1 MSFAKNADFWVEN
14 NLNVL
19 FRGKHGVGKTA
30 VVIDTFNRHGLKWKY
45 FSASTLD
52 PWVDFVG
59 VPREATDSKG
69 NVYLDLVRP
78 KEFAADEV
86 EAIMIDEYNRGA
98 KKVKNAVMELLQFK
112 SINGK
117 KFKNLKMVWA
127 AINPDDDADNSYDVD
142 KMDPAQLDRFHVHI
156 DVPYQPDLDY
166 FVAKYGEEIGR
177 GACEWW
183 NGQKDDVKKA
193 VSPRRLDYAVGI
205 FGAGGELKDV
215 LPPCVNIR
223 ELEKHIRTGSFLTGL
238 KKRLKVGKKD
248 EVKKFVNDENTFKDI
263 SAMFDQIK

>member
-14 NLNVL
+14 KLNVL

-30 VVIDTFNRHGLKWKY
+30 VVIETFNRHKLRWKY

-59 VPREATDSKG
+59 VPREATDEKG

-117 KFKNLKMVWA
+117 RFNNLRMVWA

-142 KMDPAQLDRFHVHI
+142 KMDPAQLDRFHVHV
-156 DVPYQPDLDY
+156 DVPYQPDLDF
-166 FVAKYGEEIGR
+166 FVGKYGTEIGN

-183 NGQKDDVKKA
+183 NGQKDDVKKI

-205 FGAGGELKDV
+205 FGAGGDLKDV
-215 LPPCVNIR
+215 LPNGVNLK
-223 ELEKHIRTGSFLTGL
+223 ELEKRIRSGSFLSGL
-238 KKRLKVGKKD
+238 KAKLGGGKKAD
-248 EVKKFVNDENTFKDI
+248 VKAFVNDENTFKGI
-263 SAMFDQIK
+263 EALFDKMK